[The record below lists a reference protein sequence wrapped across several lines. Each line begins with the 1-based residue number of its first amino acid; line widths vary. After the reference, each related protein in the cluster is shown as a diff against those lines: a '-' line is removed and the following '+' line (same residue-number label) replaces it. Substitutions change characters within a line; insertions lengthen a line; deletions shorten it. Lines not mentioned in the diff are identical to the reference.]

1 LAKVKKK
8 GRVTVASPIGNTV
21 FNFNWENTVDQS
33 DAPKEKRKRPR
44 FHMDFPLEY
53 RILDGPDARGG
64 IVVDGSERGLRI
76 HSIENMPVG
85 TRLNIAVIFPKEFQM
100 TNFEVTAEIIWK
112 DLCLREDWNGFQY
125 GLKFILIKKGELRKL
140 KELLSKQYRM

>member
-1 LAKVKKK
+1 
-8 GRVTVASPIGNTV
+8 
-21 FNFNWENTVDQS
+21 
-33 DAPKEKRKRPR
+33 
-44 FHMDFPLEY
+44 MDFPLEY
-53 RILDGPDARGG
+53 RILDGTDARGG

-112 DLCLREDWNGFQY
+112 DLCLTENWNGFQY